1 MDDRKLEFGVG
12 VLVLAAIGVSVILT
26 FILGAFPVLL
36 RKEYAITAKF
46 PSVAGIN
53 VDTPV
58 MKNGV
63 RIGRVKDIQLVNDN
77 LDGGVHL
84 VMMISERFPLK
95 QGEVPRIGP
104 PKLVTGEASVEFV
117 PASMIQRIALFDG
130 KAGTP
135 PDNMALSS
143 GSTAII

>member
-26 FILGAFPVLL
+26 FIFGAFPVLL

-95 QGEVPRIGP
+95 QGEG
-104 PKLVTGEASVEFV
+104 L
-117 PASMIQRIALFDG
+117 
-130 KAGTP
+130 AG
-135 PDNMALSS
+135 MALLQVI
-143 GSTAII
+143 GRVDAGNARADNQHVEVWGCR